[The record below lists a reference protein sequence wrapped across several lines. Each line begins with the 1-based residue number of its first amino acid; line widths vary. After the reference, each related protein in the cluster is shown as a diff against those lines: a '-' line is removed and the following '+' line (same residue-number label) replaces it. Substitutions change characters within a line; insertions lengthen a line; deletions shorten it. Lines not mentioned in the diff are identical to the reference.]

1 MTRPASKSL
10 SLDEEGTSCWGLSGS
25 SSALRFTGSLARGVD
40 QKTVRYGL
48 EEGTHMGGGEGE
60 IDVEEG
66 GVWLRKNRIRGTGGV
81 EGRDGEYIL

>member
-1 MTRPASKSL
+1 
-10 SLDEEGTSCWGLSGS
+10 
-25 SSALRFTGSLARGVD
+25 
-40 QKTVRYGL
+40 
-48 EEGTHMGGGEGE
+48 MGGGEGE